1 MAKKKQIKSHI
12 IRNFLNPSFDET
24 TLFVMC
30 ILFMILYVINGLM
43 RSDLHKLLSSFT
55 EGDDQGYMGIWI
67 ILICFFGGICF
78 SIFHA
83 FSKRKKSTIE
93 KAAMLIFAIAVT
105 AGSGIY
111 AGKWMIDNT
120 SEWLLIFPM
129 INVACSG
136 LLLLKFTM
144 MFLRRNIDVSYIKD
158 DDTTVPQ
165 LIIGSVAGVIV
176 LIICQF
182 WFKLYWAITLSI
194 CIVYTS
200 CINESIQY
208 SLLPFIAPLANA
220 ESQFRAACKRALDD
234 GVITAQE
241 KDELKIMAATF
252 GLPRETIADIFK
264 DEKRSYRLSQKKDL
278 SCKDNMTSNFI
289 FSLLARGE
297 KAAKYRIVCKKAL
310 SDGKLTVQE
319 KRELTDLAKS
329 LGFSRELAKKIFDD
343 EKRKYLS

>member
-1 MAKKKQIKSHI
+1 MAEKKQIKSHI

-30 ILFMILYVINGLM
+30 ILFVILYVINGLM

-55 EGDDQGYMGIWI
+55 EGDDQGFVGIWI
-67 ILICFFGGICF
+67 ILIGFLGGICF

-83 FSKRKKSTIE
+83 FSKRKKNNVE
-93 KAAMLIFAIAVT
+93 KAAMLFFAIPVT
-105 AGSGIY
+105 AGAGIY

-129 INVACSG
+129 INVVCSG

-144 MFLRRNIDVSYIKD
+144 MFMGGNVDVSYIKD

-165 LIIGSVAGVIV
+165 LIIGSIAGVVV
-176 LIICQF
+176 LIVCQF
-182 WFKLYWAITLSI
+182 WFKLYWAVTLSI

-208 SLLPFIAPLANA
+208 SLLPFFVPLANA
-220 ESQFRAACKRALDD
+220 ESQFRKACKRALDD
-234 GVITAQE
+234 GVITAEE

-264 DEKRSYRLSQKKDL
+264 DEKRSYRLSQEKDV
-278 SCKDNMTSNFI
+278 SRKDSMMSSFV
-289 FSLLARGE
+289 FSLLARGQN
-297 KAAKYRIVCKKAL
+297 ADKYRSVCKKAL
-310 SDGKLTVQE
+310 SDGKLTTQE

-329 LGFSRELAKKIFDD
+329 LGFSRELAKKIFED
-343 EKRKYLS
+343 EKREYLS